1 MTKPVEVEIM
11 GQNITLRSEEE
22 ESYVRRVAGYV
33 DGKMQE
39 VVKTARPVAKFNVA
53 MLAAMNIADEYHR
66 LKERYDT
73 MLDRM
78 DNLSKRLSI
87 TLTEEG

>member
-39 VVKTARPVAKFNVA
+39 VVKTTRPIAKFNVA

-78 DNLSKRLSI
+78 DDLSKRLSI

>member
-1 MTKPVEVEIM
+1 MKKPVEVEIM

-39 VVKTARPVAKFNVA
+39 VVKTARPIAKFNVA
-53 MLAAMNIADEYHR
+53 MLAAMNIADEYHQ

-73 MLDRM
+73 MIDRM
-78 DNLSKRLSI
+78 DDLSKRLSV

>member
-1 MTKPVEVEIM
+1 MKKPVEVEIM

-78 DNLSKRLSI
+78 DDLSKRLSI

>member
-1 MTKPVEVEIM
+1 
-11 GQNITLRSEEE
+11 
-22 ESYVRRVAGYV
+22 
-33 DGKMQE
+33 MQE

-78 DNLSKRLSI
+78 DDLSKRLSI

>member
-1 MTKPVEVEIM
+1 MKKPVEVEIM

-33 DGKMQE
+33 EGKMQE
-39 VVKTARPVAKFNVA
+39 VVKTTQPIAKFNVA

-78 DNLSKRLSI
+78 DDLSKRLSI